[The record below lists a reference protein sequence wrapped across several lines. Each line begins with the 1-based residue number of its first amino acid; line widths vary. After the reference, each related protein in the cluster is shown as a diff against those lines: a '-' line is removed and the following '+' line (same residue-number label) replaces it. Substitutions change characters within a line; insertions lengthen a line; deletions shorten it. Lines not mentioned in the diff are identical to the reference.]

1 MRCFSCRF
9 SNCCSNLALTSLL
22 SSKLSLQTY
31 DIVKMAA
38 YEKGYWSTMGGI
50 HDLVAAEDFEYQ
62 VLWFAGI
69 YVRPYSKIIFGKSHF
84 KGGKKIL

>member
-1 MRCFSCRF
+1 
-9 SNCCSNLALTSLL
+9 
-22 SSKLSLQTY
+22 
-31 DIVKMAA
+31 MAA